1 MNSVFSVRNR
11 SWSAWSRRAMHLL
24 GGLFAVL
31 LLCLPAFSQGNSGR
45 ILGTVTDQSGGVVA
59 GATVTVVDTQ
69 RGVNR
74 TLITDDAGQ
83 YNAPNLTSGTYTVR
97 VEAKGFKKLERQNVV
112 LEIGKEVRIDL
123 IVQPG
128 EQEQT
133 VTVTESVPLVETTNA
148 TLGGTINSQQV
159 ADLPLN
165 GRNYQNLVNLRPGV
179 QIYPGGG
186 PWTQSTNG
194 VRPDEMAYMVDGVIN
209 ANFFDARPIANMPTP
224 FADEG
229 TIMPVD
235 AIQDLDLEISPK
247 AEYGWKPG
255 ATLNVGV
262 KSGTNALH
270 GAAYAFGRTESWDA
284 RNYFNIP
291 ASNGVCSV
299 GLLPACDQTPAQL
312 KQFGGVVGGPI
323 KKDKLFFFAGYEGL
337 RSLVG
342 NAFGGNSPGTSG
354 FATPD
359 PTNSLVDAIT
369 AMQTAHIARS
379 AVSEKLMGC
388 TGDNPLNVTGTK
400 FATTCGG
407 AGDVVQ
413 NAPTTSAAYL
423 SNFPNTATS
432 NNGLAKIDFHI
443 NDKNTL
449 NGLLYIGDDTSV
461 GEDHPLVA
469 TTFLHPVRIRV
480 WSNSEDWIWTPSSS
494 LVNEVRFGYDR
505 MSFIFGTADSNVRAD
520 GTGYPI
526 NTGVTNSL
534 LGGLPTINVSGFD
547 VLGGWNNRP
556 QSQAPNPY
564 FDVQENL
571 SWLKGKHAMK
581 YGVEIT
587 HIEADSAVYNQGRGQ
602 IYFNGS
608 QTGGTALEDY
618 LAGLPYKANL
628 LSGNASRKLTW
639 MSYAGFAQDD
649 WHVTPKI
656 TVNLGLRYEYRAP
669 MSEAN
674 GLLANFDPTSTTGL
688 VQQGVGGLGT
698 VWNPDRKDFGPRV
711 GIAWDLSGKG
721 TTVIRAGGS
730 VMYTTMVAAWFTSQ
744 FGLQNAGST
753 SLSGNPTAANLF
765 VNGVKTAGIGTIDL
779 TSNTFGPGQLCWDA
793 ASASSC
799 PAGVA
804 QKTVFPSSA
813 SGPQCGDG
821 VGADPGPCNLM
832 AVDPNLKTP
841 YVASWN
847 IGVQHAILP
856 NLSLEVGYVGNRG
869 ERLLGFR
876 DLNQPVNGVTP
887 YGAKFPYIGFINYQ
901 SNDAHSRYNSLQATL
916 TQRTTHGLSFVAGYT
931 YAHGLDN
938 GSLNRFGLLPQ
949 DSYNPQ
955 LEYASSDFDIRHRFT
970 LSTSYNI
977 PGIKGFAQMLE
988 GWQLNSIVT
997 LQTGQ
1002 PWNVFDTGNNFS
1014 QSGESADRWNFTGPA
1029 SEFTSGKVSIPFCDG
1044 TSGNGSGDP
1053 AGGCTINTV
1062 YGPINLSGSQS
1073 MTLYTA
1079 CKGAA
1084 ADSTSVLSPGGPA
1097 TGTLGAG
1104 GCYISTDGKSI
1115 MTPPALGKFGNM
1127 SRNPFRDSGFRNWDL
1142 SVFKNFTFKER
1153 FGAQFRAEFF
1163 NILNHPNIGNPYGSA
1178 NGWNTGID
1186 PSARSGFGFSGAT
1199 PDGSAGNALLGSG
1212 SARDVQFGLKLTF

>member
-1 MNSVFSVRNR
+1 MISLRSTSKKSWGVRV
-11 SWSAWSRRAMHLL
+11 RRALQLL
-24 GGLFAVL
+24 GGMMGL
-31 LLCLPAFSQGNSGR
+31 LLFCLPLFSQGNSGR
-45 ILGTVTDQSGGVVA
+45 ILGTVMDQSGGVVS
-59 GATVTVVDTQ
+59 GATVTVLDVD
-69 RGVNR
+69 RGVSK
-74 TLITDDAGQ
+74 TLVTNDAGE
-83 YNAPNLTSGTYTVR
+83 YNAPNLSAGTYKVR
-97 VEAKGFKKLERQNVV
+97 AESKGFKVFERQNVV
-112 LEIGKEVRIDL
+112 LEVGKELRVDATL
-123 IVQPG
+123 QPG
-128 EQEQT
+128 DQSQT
-133 VTVTESVPLVETTNA
+133 ITITESVPLVETSNA
-148 TLGGTINSQQV
+148 TLGGTINSQEV
-159 ADLPLN
+159 SDLPLN
-165 GRNYQNLVNLRPGV
+165 GRNYQNLVSLRPGV

-194 VRPDEMAYMVDGVIN
+194 VRPDEMAYMVDGIIN

-224 FADEG
+224 FADAG

-262 KSGTNALH
+262 KSGTNGLH
-270 GAAYAFGRTESWDA
+270 GTAYAFGRKESWDA
-284 RNYFNIP
+284 RNYFNVP
-291 ASNGVCSV
+291 ASNGVCPV
-299 GLLPACDQTPAQL
+299 GLLPACDQTPAVL
-312 KQFGGVVGGPI
+312 KQFGAVVGGPI
-323 KKDKLFFFAGYEGL
+323 KKDKLFFFGGYEGL

-342 NAFGGNSPGTSG
+342 NAFGGTSPGSSA
-354 FATPD
+354 FATAD
-359 PTNSLVDAIT
+359 PSNSLVDAINDLKT
-369 AMQTAHIARS
+369 KGITRS

-388 TGDNPLNVTGTK
+388 TEG
-400 FATTCGG
+400 ATVTCGG

-413 NAPTTSAAYL
+413 NGPTTSSAYL
-423 SNFPNTATS
+423 SAFPNTAVS
-432 NNGLAKIDFHI
+432 DNGVGKIDYHI

-449 NGLLYIGDDTSV
+449 NGMLYIGYDISV
-461 GEDHPLVA
+461 GEDHPLVSTA
-469 TTFLHPVRIRV
+469 FLHPVKIRT
-480 WSNSEDWIWTPSSS
+480 WTNSEDWIWTPRST
-494 LVNEVRFGYDR
+494 LVNEIRFGYDR
-505 MSFIFGTADSNVRAD
+505 MSFVFGNGDSSIRAD
-520 GTGYPI
+520 GSGYPI
-526 NTGVTNSL
+526 NTGVTTPL
-534 LGGLPTINVSGFD
+534 LGGLPTIAVSGFD

-564 FDVQENL
+564 YDIQENL

-628 LSGNASRKLTW
+628 LSGNAARKLTW

-649 WHVTPKI
+649 WRMSPKVTL
-656 TVNLGLRYEYRAP
+656 NLGLRYEYRSP
-669 MSEAN
+669 MSEAQ
-674 GLLANFDPTSTTGL
+674 GLLGNFDPAKGL

-721 TTVIRAGGS
+721 TTVIRAGAS

-753 SLSGNPTAANLF
+753 SLSGNPTAAKTV
-765 VNGVKTAGIGTIDL
+765 VNGVSTPGAGTIDL
-779 TSNTFGPGQLCWDA
+779 TSNTFLGSQLCWDA
-793 ASASSC
+793 SSAATC
-799 PAGVA
+799 PAGVS

-813 SGPQCGDG
+813 SGPRCGDG
-821 VGADPGPCNLM
+821 VGSDPGPCNLM

-847 IGVQHAILP
+847 LGVQHAITP

-876 DLNQPVNGVTP
+876 DINQPVNGVLPFGT
-887 YGAKFPYIGFINYQ
+887 KFPYIGFINYQ

-916 TQRTTHGLSFVAGYT
+916 TQRTTHGVSFVAGYT

-949 DSYNPQ
+949 DSTNPGA
-955 LEYASSDFDIRHRFT
+955 EYSSSDFDIRHRLT
-970 LSTSYNI
+970 LTTSYNI
-977 PGIKGFAQMLE
+977 PGIKGFAQLLE
-988 GWQLNSIVT
+988 GWELNSIVT

-1014 QSGESADRWNFTGPA
+1014 QSGEGADRWNFTGNPA
-1029 SEFTSGKVSIPFCDG
+1029 DFKSGKVSIPFCDG
-1044 TSGNGSGDP
+1044 TGGLGSGDP
-1053 AGGCTINTV
+1053 TNGGCTINTV
-1062 YGPINLSGSQS
+1062 YGPINLSASQS
-1073 MTLYTA
+1073 ATLYGTCQA
-1079 CKGAA
+1079 DAA
-1084 ADSTSVLSPGGPA
+1084 GTTTGPNPTSNLA
-1097 TGTLGAG
+1097 AG
-1104 GCYISTDGKSI
+1104 GCYISTNGKSV
-1115 MTPPALGKFGNM
+1115 MTPPAKGSFGNM
-1127 SRNPFRDSGFRNWDL
+1127 SRNPFRDSGFKNWDF

-1153 FGAQFRAEFF
+1153 YGFQFRAELF

-1186 PSARSGFGFSGAT
+1186 PSARSGFGYSGAT
-1199 PDGSAGNALLGSG
+1199 PDGSAGNALIGSG
-1212 SARDVQFGLKLTF
+1212 SARDVQFGLKIKF